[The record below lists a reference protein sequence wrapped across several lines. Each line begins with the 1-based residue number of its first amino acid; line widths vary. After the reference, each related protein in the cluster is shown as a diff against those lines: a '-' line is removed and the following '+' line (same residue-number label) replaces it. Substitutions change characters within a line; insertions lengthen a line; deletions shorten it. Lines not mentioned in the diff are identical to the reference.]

1 MNDTQR
7 QSGNSPLMNQ
17 DKETVIY
24 EDEQIRVL
32 FWKGSSDKVVITFGD
47 LISLAK
53 ETRYFADTPLKKLGL
68 SAIGFMAKRGNW
80 FPQKSMHLAAK
91 VAVPLIN
98 DYNNNVIYGGSMGG
112 YAALKYSKL
121 LKGRVI
127 ISLCPQWSI
136 DPVECKG
143 FETGYEKHF
152 TPEMSGMGIT
162 KDDLAGNIFTF
173 YDPAYAKD
181 SFHLQKI
188 RQLGYPMHVIHVPH
202 SDHHVT
208 TVLAGTQSMSE
219 LIDKAEKTDLQGLR
233 LTSSIARR
241 ASAKRAQMVIE
252 KASARHPLLA
262 GRLINTSSHQK
273 KLDAKT
279 LSACDSVLLGNIDA
293 AEHPDISL
301 PIISRIISRNKC
313 MVRGQRL
320 TELYQRIEMKLR
332 SPMAGTIRT
341 HHDSFLCYD
350 LSSGKLTHKTKHEID
365 AKPTTLTYAMALK
378 SPSGTSAIGIL
389 WDNTPYFCIT
399 DKSGNTQLTATTFN
413 MEHSENL
420 ISIEEGSGT
429 TRLINNGNYVCANR
443 RGDLAFDKQSAS
455 HWEAFRI
462 QAAQRA

>member
-7 QSGNSPLMNQ
+7 QPENPLLIDQ
-17 DKETVIY
+17 HKETIIY

-32 FWKGSSDKVVITFGD
+32 FWKCRSDRVVITFGD
-47 LISLAK
+47 LITLAK

-68 SAIGFMAKRGNW
+68 STIGFMAKRGNW
-80 FPQKSMHLAAK
+80 FPQSSMHLAAK
-91 VAVPLIN
+91 VALPLIN
-98 DYNNNVIYGGSMGG
+98 GYDSNVIYGGSMGG
-112 YAALKYSKL
+112 YAALKYSRL
-121 LKGRVI
+121 LKGKVI

-136 DPVECKG
+136 DPVECEG

-152 TPEMSGMGIT
+152 TPEMTGMGIT

-188 RQLGYPMHVIHVPH
+188 KRLGYPLHIIHVPY

-219 LIDKAEKTDLQGLR
+219 LIDKAEQTDLQGLR
-233 LTSSIARR
+233 RTSSIARR
-241 ASAKRAQMVIE
+241 ASAKRAQMIIE
-252 KASARHPLLA
+252 KASSRHPLLA
-262 GRLINTSSHQK
+262 GLLINTPSHQK

-279 LSACDSVLLGNIDA
+279 FSSCDSTLLGNIDTTKHSEIA
-293 AEHPDISL
+293 L
-301 PIISRIISRNKC
+301 PILSRIISRNKC
-313 MVRGQRL
+313 AIRGQRL
-320 TELYQRIEMKLR
+320 KDLYQRIEMKPR
-332 SPMAGTIRT
+332 SPQPGTIQT

-350 LSSGKLTHKTKHEID
+350 LSSGKLTHKSRHEID
-365 AKPTTLTYAMALK
+365 ARPTTLTYALALK
-378 SPSGTSAIGIL
+378 SPSGNSAIGIL
-389 WDNTPYFCIT
+389 WDNTPYLCIP

-413 MEHSENL
+413 IEHSENH
-420 ISIEEGSGT
+420 ITIEEGAGV
-429 TRLINNGNYVCANR
+429 TRLRNNGNYVCANR

-462 QAAQRA
+462 QASHQD